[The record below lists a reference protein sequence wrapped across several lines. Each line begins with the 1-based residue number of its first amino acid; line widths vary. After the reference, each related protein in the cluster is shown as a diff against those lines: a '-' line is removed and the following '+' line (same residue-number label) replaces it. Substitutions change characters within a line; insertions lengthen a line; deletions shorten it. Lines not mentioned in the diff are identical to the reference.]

1 MDKNLVPEYL
11 GHITFFLTLSKGCRC
26 NKLSVIRPKT
36 ISYGSMSKLDFKFQF
51 HGNWENTGKIIMHK
65 ISFSEIWS
73 IWSLFSRGLPYEPFL
88 WSYFIEPIF
97 FFKALEKSK
106 KECNMLEIILV
117 QGFCPLKIKIII
129 LIFLMDPS

>member
-26 NKLSVIRPKT
+26 NNLSVITPKT
-36 ISYGSMSKLDFKFQF
+36 ISYGSMSKLDFKF

-73 IWSLFSRGLPYEPFL
+73 IWSLFSRAPIRTFFL
-88 WSYFIEPIF
+88 ELFHRTFFF

-129 LIFLMDPS
+129 LIFPMDPS